1 MLLEVLATA
10 DEGPGVVKARGEKG
24 VLCLNRRWLRLTRG
38 NHMVDDGY
46 AFSSSGKEDQVNFED
61 SSSIHFMRAVRMA
74 SMPHRESYPE

>member
-1 MLLEVLATA
+1 
-10 DEGPGVVKARGEKG
+10 
-24 VLCLNRRWLRLTRG
+24 
-38 NHMVDDGY
+38 MVDDGY